1 MITATILENQY
12 EIRNEWSDVTI
23 KQIAKAQEYIDNM
36 PKWLSNYIY
45 SEGDEPVSEG
55 KLLKFYVDWI
65 GFFTDIP
72 KEYLEGEIAVNNTD
86 ELSLIELFGL
96 VSKFLGEPS
105 QEEIGESEVIK
116 LGGKEYRLIESVKTS
131 GGVSKMLGGA
141 TYKHFSESQALA
153 SLFQKKQYR
162 KWSYL
167 SKITAILFREEAE
180 EQYEEELIEMRAKAF
195 ENLPVSEAYRGYFFL
210 LSLQKKQ
217 QEHLVLSLTQR
228 KKVKSSTPLV
238 KRYYLAF
245 IGRIKL
251 IISHL
256 KAFIT
261 NKG

>member
-1 MITATILENQY
+1 MITATILDKQY
-12 EIRNEWSDVTI
+12 EIRNNWSDVTI
-23 KQIAKAQEYIDNM
+23 KQMTKAQQYIDNM
-36 PKWLSNYIY
+36 PKWLSNFIY
-45 SEGDEPVSEG
+45 SDDDEPVSEG
-55 KLLKFYVDWI
+55 KLLKFYIDWVC
-65 GFFTDIP
+65 FFSDIP
-72 KEYLEGEIAVNNTD
+72 REYLEGEIAVNNTD

-105 QEEIGESEVIK
+105 QDEIGESEVIK
-116 LGGKEYRLIESVKTS
+116 LGGKEYRLIESVLTA

-141 TYKHFSESQALA
+141 TYRHFSESQALA

-167 SKITAILFREEAE
+167 SKITAILFREKPE
-180 EQYEEELIEMRAKAF
+180 EQYEEDLIEMRSKAF

-217 QEHLVLSLTQR
+217 QESLATSLTQR
-228 KKVKSSTPLV
+228 RKVKSSTPLV

-245 IGRIKL
+245 IGMTKR

>member
-12 EIRNEWSDVTI
+12 EIRNDWSDVTI
-23 KQIAKAQEYIDNM
+23 KQMAKAQEYIDNM

-45 SEGDEPVSEG
+45 SEDDEPVSED
-55 KLLKFYVDWI
+55 KLLKFYIDWI
-65 GFFTDIP
+65 GLFSNIP
-72 KEYLEGEIAVNNTD
+72 KEYLVGELAVNNTD

-116 LGGKEYRLIESVKTS
+116 LGKKEYRLIESVKTT

-180 EQYEEELIEMRAKAF
+180 EQYEEELIEMRSKAF

-217 QEHLVLSLTQR
+217 QERLVLSLTQR

-245 IGRIKL
+245 IGKIKR

-261 NKG
+261 KKG

>member
-12 EIRNEWSDVTI
+12 EIRNDWSDVTI
-23 KQIAKAQEYIDNM
+23 KQMAKAQEYIDNM

-45 SEGDEPVSEG
+45 SEDDEPVSED
-55 KLLKFYVDWI
+55 KLLKFYIDWI
-65 GFFTDIP
+65 GLFSNIP
-72 KEYLEGEIAVNNTD
+72 KEYLVGELAVNNTD

-116 LGGKEYRLIESVKTS
+116 LGKKEYRLIESVKTT

-180 EQYEEELIEMRAKAF
+180 EQYEEELIEMRSKAF

-217 QEHLVLSLTQR
+217 QERLVLSLTQR

-245 IGRIKL
+245 IGKIKR

-256 KAFIT
+256 KVFT
-261 NKG
+261 TKKG

>member
-12 EIRNEWSDVTI
+12 EIRNQWSDVTI
-23 KQIAKAQEYIDNM
+23 KQMAKAQEYIDNM

-45 SEGDEPVSEG
+45 SEDDEPVSEG
-55 KLLKFYVDWI
+55 KLLKFYIDWI
-65 GFFTDIP
+65 GLFSNIP

-116 LGGKEYRLIESVKTS
+116 LGKKEYRLIESVKTT